1 MISRKFRVIYD
12 DLAGEIISGN
22 FEVGSYLPSEPQ
34 LSDYYEVSRETIRK
48 ALNLL
53 TQEGMIQKIRGKGS
67 LVLGQPISTDA
78 DSLVLPTTPKKTRQL
93 PQSNYKV
100 IEFSPVMLSVKQ
112 FIHDP
117 NEVLDSLSFYKIG
130 QVCLVNKT
138 PSFLKYTYLVSE
150 LFPNL
155 AEEDI
160 VGNLDEFL
168 QARNE
173 QPLGFIKREIIIES
187 ADFLD
192 AQYLEIQAGDPLGVI
207 NEKTYLNNSDLL
219 MVSSTK
225 YSAQNFRYSEF
236 INK

>member
-22 FEVGSYLPSEPQ
+22 MEVGSYLPSEPQ
-34 LSDYYEVSRETIRK
+34 LSEHYQVSRETIRK

-67 LVLGQPISTDA
+67 LVLGQPIPTVAS
-78 DSLVLPTTPKKTRQL
+78 SLDFSSIPKKAKSL
-93 PQSNYKV
+93 PQKQYKV
-100 IEFSPVMLSVKQ
+100 VEFSHVQLSVKQ

-117 NEVLDSLSFYKIG
+117 NEVLNSLAFYKIG
-130 QVCLVNKT
+130 QNCLVNKI
-138 PSFLKYTYLVSE
+138 PIFLKYTYIVSN
-150 LFPNL
+150 LFPDL
-155 AEEDI
+155 KEEDI
-160 VGNLDEFL
+160 VGNLDNFL
-168 QARNE
+168 EAKIN

-187 ADFLD
+187 ADFID

-207 NEKTYLNNSDLL
+207 KEKTYLNNSDLL

-225 YSAQNFRYSEF
+225 YTAQNFRYSEF

>member
-22 FEVGSYLPSEPQ
+22 FEVGSFLPSEPQ
-34 LSDYYEVSRETIRK
+34 LSEYYKVSRETIRK

-67 LVLGQPISTDA
+67 LVLGQPISTEVNALD
-78 DSLVLPTTPKKTRQL
+78 LKKAAAL
-93 PQSNYKV
+93 PQRQYKV
-100 IEFSPVMLSVKQ
+100 VEFSHVQLSVKQ

-117 NEVLDSLSFYKIG
+117 NEILNLLSFTKIG
-130 QVCLVNKT
+130 QLSFINRT
-138 PSFLKYTYLVSE
+138 PDFLKYTYIVSDLVPD
-150 LFPNL
+150 LK
-155 AEEDI
+155 EEDI
-160 VGNLDEFL
+160 TGNLDGFL
-168 QARNE
+168 EAKLD

-187 ADFLD
+187 ADFID

-207 NEKTYLNNSDLL
+207 KEKTYLNNSDLL
-219 MVSSTK
+219 MVSATK
-225 YSAQNFRYSEF
+225 YTAQNFRYNDF